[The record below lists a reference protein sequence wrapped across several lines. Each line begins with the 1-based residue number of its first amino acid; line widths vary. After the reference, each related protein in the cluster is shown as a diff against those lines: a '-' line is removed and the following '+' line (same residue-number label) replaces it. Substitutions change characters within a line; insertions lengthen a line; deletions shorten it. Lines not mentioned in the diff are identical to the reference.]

1 MFNSRRSKR
10 VKFYTPENHPEAVGY
25 THGVATSGPLLFI
38 SGQTPKRPDGGPI
51 ADSPEDQLRQIWTN
65 IKNVLDTAGAGLS
78 NLVHVR
84 VFLADRKYRDAYRHV
99 RTEVLGD
106 LRPGVT
112 VVICGIF
119 DEAWVAEIEA
129 VAELPGA

>member
-1 MFNSRRSKR
+1 LKLH
-10 VKFYTPENHPEAVGY
+10 TPAEHPLANGY
-25 THGVATSGPLLFI
+25 THGVEVEGRLLFI
-38 SGQTPKRPDGGPI
+38 SGQVPRRPDEGPVS
-51 ADSPEDQLRQIWTN
+51 DDPEEQLRQVWRN
-65 IKNVLDTAGAGLS
+65 IGNVLETAGATFA

-84 VFLADRKYRDAYRHV
+84 AYLADRSHKQLFGQV
-99 RTEVLGD
+99 RREFLGE

-112 VVICGIF
+112 VVICGIW